1 MIMVLQIIICFEK
14 NNNNIN
20 IKEIISFKCNKL
32 ISDSQYFSFLLIKL
46 KFEKCLY
53 TYIFFQ

>member
-1 MIMVLQIIICFEK
+1 MVLQIIICFEK

>member
-20 IKEIISFKCNKL
+20 IKEISFKCNKL